1 MTELI
6 TPPGAPVAAGPYSPG
21 LLTGDWIFLSGQGGF
36 DPETGELV
44 SDNIADQ
51 TAQVF
56 RNIEVLLR
64 AAGASLDDVVSCLVH
79 LSDLG
84 QFAEFNASYAKQFPG
99 PVKPARTTVGSSLVA
114 GMRVEVTVV
123 ARRPGG
129 TPSAGPGGQ
138 VREACPVPPCRA

>member
-21 LLTGDWIFLSGQGGF
+21 LVTGDWIFLSGQGGF

-64 AAGASLDDVVSCLVH
+64 G
-79 LSDLG
+79 
-84 QFAEFNASYAKQFPG
+84 
-99 PVKPARTTVGSSLVA
+99 R
-114 GMRVEVTVV
+114 RV
-123 ARRPGG
+123 ARRRRLLPRAPERSRAVCRVQRQLRKAVPGPGKAGSHYGGQQPGG
-129 TPSAGPGGQ
+129 RNAGGSDSSRPQARRHAQRRPPGGQ
-138 VREACPVPPCRA
+138 VREACPGPPCRA

>member
-1 MTELI
+1 MSELI
-6 TPPGAPVAAGPYSPG
+6 APPDAPPSAGPYSPG
-21 LLTGDWIFLSGQGGF
+21 MLTGDWIFLSGQGGF
-36 DPETGELV
+36 DPET
-44 SDNIADQ
+44 ADQ

-84 QFAEFNASYAKQFPG
+84 QFAEFNASYARQFRG

-129 TPSAGPGGQ
+129 TPSADVAAG
-138 VREACPVPPCRA
+138 R

>member
-1 MTELI
+1 MTEII

-44 SDNIADQ
+44 NDDIAGL

-84 QFAEFNASYAKQFPG
+84 QFAEFNASCAKQFPG
-99 PVKPARTTVGSSLVA
+99 PAKQARTTVGSLVA

-129 TPSAGPGGQ
+129 TPSAGAPAG
-138 VREACPVPPCRA
+138 R

>member
-6 TPPGAPVAAGPYSPG
+6 TPPGVPVAAGPYSPG
-21 LLTGDWIFLSGQGGF
+21 LLAGDWIFLSGQGGF

-51 TAQVF
+51 TAQ
-56 RNIEVLLR
+56 
-64 AAGASLDDVVSCLVH
+64 
-79 LSDLG
+79 
-84 QFAEFNASYAKQFPG
+84 QFPG

-129 TPSAGPGGQ
+129 TPSAGAPAG
-138 VREACPVPPCRA
+138 R